1 MKSVL
6 NRIRENP
13 KVSTMGIATVEG
25 VAHTTVFRILWRQ
38 QLNPTVYRVYRRLN
52 MLAMN
57 REGYF
62 VYFSILFTELLL
74 KRTYLVS
81 FMFTDEASFT
91 RNRVTN
97 VHNFYQ
103 YLGRSGWLLTSWLVL
118 LFSQKFTWQNYLE
131 FFQNS

>member
-13 KVSTMGIATVEG
+13 KVSTMGIATVER

-91 RNRVTN
+91 RIELLMSIISTSVW
-97 VHNFYQ
+97 VDQDDF
-103 YLGRSGWLLTSWLVL
+103 WLLDWSSFFPKIYMTELSWI
-118 LFSQKFTWQNYLE
+118 FSK
-131 FFQNS
+131 